1 MDKLKDALN
10 YLRANKEDTA
20 TIGRGVYEGVSV
32 AVPSVLGS
40 FNPFDLKKEK
50 EPEETLEDHLQ
61 DIEDLA
67 EEVVRRNTEGRQIAE
82 EEAKALL
89 KGIENST
96 SKSSLSRKRTSEQE
110 ESEADLTSLTAKGKG
125 SLNKSRIKPKKLT
138 LTLVSNE
145 TQIVESSFQV
155 LDLGLR
161 NLAKINRL
169 GFSAWSNQLITHQ
182 SLITYGAG
190 IRSYNM
196 SQTIKLVNNV
206 ARSMNKSSLF
216 DLNNKKTIDTFLQS
230 NLSTEFYLNK
240 TVEIFNMENG
250 PLGAI
255 RKFVKNP
262 LRSLAKGAITS
273 TIKKLDTKDIFGQT
287 NDFVKNIP
295 SLILDQASSGKFNPV
310 KDKYLKLLYKVPI
323 YGDVLKETNIDELIK
338 DKFFEGKSLDD
349 FLQPNNLAN
358 TVAKTTRVAFDAQTH
373 TSINVVIP
381 GYLGDIYE
389 ALSGVSLVH
398 DYFSGT
404 WKTKEQVLAE
414 EKELQK
420 DILSKRD
427 GKLNRLIRE
436 ATINF
441 IGPDE
446 PEEEQEETKRSW
458 KFWKKFKKSKDEKG
472 KKAEKK
478 EPVNPISDEEL
489 EKFGKLRNNTLRS
502 LAFDLDGIDLSD
514 PEAILALKEKEEYKN
529 LPKRDEIFQ
538 SIIDGIK
545 EDPNIYKAD
554 GRLNKMILK
563 RNREDLVKGTSLEG
577 VFSKSSVASAI
588 LGGIGSSDPSWTGE
602 DQTVATLTTISATA
616 TEILGLL
623 QGRLNNPRRPRP
635 TDPPPTPPNGSPT
648 KGTTAPVPESLINQV
663 VDLLPSTSKSTV
675 IQGELITG
683 DIPTNRPI
691 KDVTPLQP
699 NVSTA
704 SVADVPVS
712 GSPSSQ
718 LGISSSLENLVAEPL
733 NKYNE
738 TLETVD
744 AVTDI
749 VEKLD
754 PDTASKIR
762 GITGKMQPSA
772 IKDAFTK
779 TKFGTNILK
788 EGSAFNNLTQRVSS
802 LAAKGKAIPSS
813 ILTKVM
819 ARGSSLMKSS
829 SFLTKAGGTA
839 LGKTAVRV
847 GSKAGVRLMGL
858 GAGPPG
864 WVLTAA
870 LTIPTLIE
878 MAKNPRAVLNHP
890 FQSLAALIGF
900 ADVPKDDAEANSAA
914 ALGVSSALPASA
926 GNLEDSSG
934 KGLGILLGGAAI
946 LALPLALT
954 LGSSMLGLGSMF
966 KRYTV
971 PGMLDSVDPQTS
983 KTLVNSAKYY
993 SRNEG
998 ELARSVFDSTA
1009 IGSLYNI
1016 ASGSSKVGSRLGKKL
1031 TKLFGAF
1038 NGGTVNGGTVT
1049 ITTPPA
1055 SDTSTAMVAAN
1066 SSTSLQEY
1074 SGTTSSVTGG
1084 SSTLTPSSNP
1094 ISGSVNTGS
1103 SGGGTTTRGSGTP
1116 SKTAIITSSKD
1127 SDLSGIIGTIAL
1139 EQSTIVKP
1147 SSTDLNNLGASVTP
1161 PIGGSTASGKT
1172 EQGVTSVFTPGTTI
1186 ATTNI
1191 VNNYYGSVAE
1201 NSSLPQGATSNKLLA
1216 ARDILT
1222 LTDSLGVDILTTGNL
1237 FTEILSRLEDH
1248 LETQTTS
1255 NDLSSTRVD
1264 ILSSLATMSAVF

>member
-1 MDKLKDALN
+1 MDKLKDALG
-10 YLRANKEDTA
+10 YIRANREDA
-20 TIGRGVYEGVSV
+20 AIIGRGVYEGVST
-32 AVPSVLGS
+32 AVPSILGS
-40 FNPFDLKKEK
+40 FNPFDRKKEK
-50 EPEETLEDHLQ
+50 EPEQTLEDHLQ
-61 DIEDLA
+61 DIDDLA

-96 SKSSLSRKRTSEQE
+96 AQSSLSRKRTSERE
-110 ESEADLTSLTAKGKG
+110 DTEAYLSDLKAKDKG
-125 SLNKSRIKPKKLT
+125 LPTKSRIKPKKLN
-138 LTLVSNE
+138 LTLISNE

-155 LDLGLR
+155 LDSGLR

-216 DLNNKKTIDTFLQS
+216 DLNNKRTIDSFLQS
-230 NLSTEFYLNK
+230 NLSTEFYLEKIVELYNK
-240 TVEIFNMENG
+240 ENG
-250 PLGAI
+250 PLKPI
-255 RKFVKNP
+255 RNFIKNP
-262 LRSLAKGAITS
+262 LRSLAKGAIVS
-273 TIKKLDTKDIFGQT
+273 TIKKLDTKDMFGKT
-287 NDFVKNIP
+287 NDFVKTLP
-295 SLILDQASSGKFNPV
+295 GLILDQASSGKFNPV

-323 YGDVLKETNIDELIK
+323 YGQVLKETNVDELIK
-338 DKFFEGKSLDD
+338 GTFFEGKNLDE

-373 TSINVVIP
+373 TSLNVVIP

-414 EKELQK
+414 EKDLQK

-441 IGPDE
+441 ISPDI
-446 PEEEQEETKRSW
+446 PEEEQEATERTW

-472 KKAEKK
+472 KKK
-478 EPVNPISDEEL
+478 ETANPISDEEL
-489 EKFGKLRNNTLRS
+489 EKFGKLRNSVLRS
-502 LAFDLDGIDLSD
+502 LAFDLDGIDISD
-514 PEAILALKEKEEYKN
+514 PEAVLALKEKEEYKN

-545 EDPNIYKAD
+545 EDPKIYEAD
-554 GRLNKMILK
+554 GRLNRMVLK
-563 RNREDLVKGTSLEG
+563 RNREDLVKGTTLER

-588 LGGIGSSDPSWTGE
+588 LGGVGSSDPSWTGG
-602 DQTVATLTTISATA
+602 DQTVVTLTTISTTA

-623 QGRLNNPRRPRP
+623 QGRLNGSGRPRP
-635 TDPPPTPPNGSPT
+635 TDPSPSTPSGSPT
-648 KGTTAPVPESLINQV
+648 KGTTSPVPEIPINQGTT
-663 VDLLPSTSKSTV
+663 STSASTA

-683 DIPTNRPI
+683 DLPRTRNI
-691 KDVTPLQP
+691 KDVTPLQS

-704 SVADVPVS
+704 SVSDVQVS
-712 GSPSSQ
+712 GSQSSQ
-718 LGISSSLENLVAEPL
+718 LGLSSSIESLVAEPL

-779 TKFGTNILK
+779 TKFGTNLLK
-788 EGSAFNNLTQRVSS
+788 EGSAFNNLTQRISG

-819 ARGSSLMKSS
+819 AKGSSLMKSS
-829 SFLTKAGGTA
+829 SFLTKVGGTA

-858 GAGPPG
+858 AGGPVG
-864 WVLTAA
+864 WAITAA
-870 LTIPTLIE
+870 TTIPTLIE
-878 MAKNPRAVLNHP
+878 MAKNPEAVLKHP
-890 FQSLAALIGF
+890 FQSIGALIGIT
-900 ADVPKDDAEANSAA
+900 DVPKSDAEANSAA
-914 ALGVSSALPASA
+914 ALGMSSALPTSA

-934 KGLGILLGGAAI
+934 GGLGALLGGAAI

-954 LGSSMLGLGSMF
+954 LGSSMLGLGGMF

-983 KTLVNSAKYY
+983 KTLINSAKYY

-998 ELARSVFDSTA
+998 ELARHVFDSTA

-1016 ASGSSKVGSRLGKKL
+1016 ATGSSKVGSRLGKKL
-1031 TKLFGAF
+1031 ANLFGAF
-1038 NGGTVNGGTVT
+1038 SGGVSNGGTVT
-1049 ITTPPA
+1049 ITTTPS

-1084 SSTLTPSSNP
+1084 SSTSTS
-1094 ISGSVNTGS
+1094 SGSSTGGSLNTGS
-1103 SGGGTTTRGSGTP
+1103 SGGGTVTRSSGS
-1116 SKTAIITSSKD
+1116 SSSTAIITSSKD
-1127 SDLSGIIGTIAL
+1127 SDLSGVIGTPAL

-1147 SSTDLNNLGASVTP
+1147 SATDLNDLVAGVTP
-1161 PIGGSTASGKT
+1161 PTGGSTANGQAGT
-1172 EQGVTSVFTPGTTI
+1172 GVTSVFTPGTTI
-1186 ATTNI
+1186 TTTNI
-1191 VNNYYGSVAE
+1191 VNNYYGSAAE
-1201 NSSLPQGATSNKLLA
+1201 NSSLPQGKTSNKLLA

-1222 LTDSLGVDILTTGNL
+1222 LTDSLGADILTTGNL
-1237 FTEILSRLEDH
+1237 FTDILSRLEDH
-1248 LETQTTS
+1248 LEDQTTS

>member
-1 MDKLKDALN
+1 MDKLKEALG
-10 YLRANKEDTA
+10 YIRANREDVA
-20 TIGRGVYEGVSV
+20 TIGRGVYEGASI

-50 EPEETLEDHLQ
+50 EPEQTLEDHLQ
-61 DIEDLA
+61 DIDDLA

-96 SKSSLSRKRTSEQE
+96 AQSSLSRKRTSEQE
-110 ESEADLTSLTAKGKG
+110 DSEVYLSDLKAKDKGLT
-125 SLNKSRIKPKKLT
+125 NKSRIKPKKLN

-169 GFSAWSNQLITHQ
+169 GFSAWSNQLMTHQ

-196 SQTIKLVNNV
+196 SRTIKLVNNV

-216 DLNNKKTIDTFLQS
+216 DLNNKRTIDTFLQS
-230 NLSTEFYLNK
+230 NLSTEFYLEKIVELYNK
-240 TVEIFNMENG
+240 ENG
-250 PLGAI
+250 PLKPI
-255 RKFVKNP
+255 RNFIKNP

-273 TIKKLDTKDIFGQT
+273 TIKKVDTKDILGKT
-287 NDFVKNIP
+287 NDFVKTLP
-295 SLILDQASSGKFNPV
+295 GLILDQASSGKFNPV
-310 KDKYLKLLYKVPI
+310 KDKYLSLLYKVPI
-323 YGDVLKETNIDELIK
+323 YGQFLKETNIDELVK
-338 DKFFEGKSLDD
+338 GQFFGGKSLDEL
-349 FLQPNNLAN
+349 LQPDNLAN

-373 TSINVVIP
+373 TSLNVVIP

-404 WKTKEQVLAE
+404 WKTKEQVLE
-414 EKELQK
+414 DEKELQK

-441 IGPDE
+441 IGPDI
-446 PEEEQEETKRSW
+446 PEEEQEETERTW

-472 KKAEKK
+472 KKKK
-478 EPVNPISDEEL
+478 PVNPISDEEL
-489 EKFGKLRNNTLRS
+489 EKFGKIRNDVLRS
-502 LAFDLDGIDLSD
+502 LAFDLDGIDISD

-529 LPKRDEIFQ
+529 LPNRDEIFQ
-538 SIIDGIK
+538 HLIDGIQ
-545 EDPNIYKAD
+545 EDSKIYEAD
-554 GRLNKMILK
+554 GRLNKMVLK
-563 RNREDLVKGTSLEG
+563 RNREDLVKGTTLER

-588 LGGIGSSDPSWTGE
+588 LGGIGSSNPSWTGG
-602 DQTVATLTTISATA
+602 DQTVATLTTISTTA

-623 QGRLNNPRRPRP
+623 QGRLNGSGRPRP
-635 TDPPPTPPNGSPT
+635 TDPSPFTPSDSPT
-648 KGTTAPVPESLINQV
+648 KGATASIPEIPTKQEIEL
-663 VDLLPSTSKSTV
+663 STSTAKSTT
-675 IQGELITG
+675 IQGELITE
-683 DIPTNRPI
+683 DIPRLRNI

-704 SVADVPVS
+704 SVADVQVS

-718 LGISSSLENLVAEPL
+718 LGVSSPLESLVAEPL

-779 TKFGTNILK
+779 TKFGTNLLK
-788 EGSAFNNLTQRVSS
+788 EGSAFNNLTQRISG

-813 ILTKVM
+813 ILTKAM
-819 ARGSSLMKSS
+819 AKGSSLMKSS
-829 SFLTKAGGTA
+829 SVLTKVGGSA
-839 LGKTAVRV
+839 LGKTAVRL
-847 GSKAGVRLMGL
+847 GSKAGVKLMGL
-858 GAGPPG
+858 AGGPVG
-864 WVLTAA
+864 WALMAA
-870 LTIPTLIE
+870 TTIPTLIE
-878 MAKNPRAVLNHP
+878 MAKNPEAVLKHP
-890 FQSLAALIGF
+890 FQSIGALIGIT
-900 ADVPKDDAEANSAA
+900 DVPKSDAETNSAA
-914 ALGVSSALPASA
+914 ALGMSSALPTSA

-934 KGLGILLGGAAI
+934 GGLGALLGGAAI

-954 LGSSMLGLGSMF
+954 LGSSMLGLGGMF

-983 KTLVNSAKYY
+983 KTLINSAKYY

-998 ELARSVFDSTA
+998 ELARHVFDSTA

-1016 ASGSSKVGSRLGKKL
+1016 ATGSSKVGSRLGKKL
-1031 TKLFGAF
+1031 ANLFGAF
-1038 NGGTVNGGTVT
+1038 SGGVSNGGTVT
-1049 ITTPPA
+1049 ITTTPS

-1084 SSTLTPSSNP
+1084 SSTSTSS
-1094 ISGSVNTGS
+1094 SSSTGGSLNTGS
-1103 SGGGTTTRGSGTP
+1103 SGGGTVTRSSGS
-1116 SKTAIITSSKD
+1116 SSSTAIITSSKD
-1127 SDLSGIIGTIAL
+1127 SDLSGVIGAPAL

-1147 SSTDLNNLGASVTP
+1147 SATDLNNLVAEVTP
-1161 PIGGSTASGKT
+1161 PTGSSTANG
-1172 EQGVTSVFTPGTTI
+1172 QAAPGVTSVFTPGTTI

-1191 VNNYYGSVAE
+1191 VNNYYGSAAE

-1222 LTDSLGVDILTTGNL
+1222 LTDSLGADILTTGNL
-1237 FTEILSRLEDH
+1237 FTDILSRLEDH
-1248 LETQTTS
+1248 LENQTTS